1 MRNLLIALALVA
13 SGCVSAPDRGVVEL
27 AVGSGSLLSDKTL
40 EGNVAIDTLTKTRA
54 GVEWELINEPQGM
67 ALDFGLGVQAY
78 ADSGQPGTVTGVDAT
93 IKLSL
98 AKELKFTPYVIFSA
112 SYDEMSTIWEGTD
125 IDYTFAN
132 SFGGG
137 LSYELSETEEVFIDY
152 RWWHTSNGETFH
164 SDSFREFF
172 GLEKS
177 SENPG
182 FEAGI
187 VTVGYTFEF

>member
-40 EGNVAIDTLTKTRA
+40 EGNVAMDTLTKTRA
-54 GVEWELINEPQGM
+54 GVEWEIHSEPQGM

-98 AKELKFTPYVIFSA
+98 APEFKFTPYVIFSA

-125 IDYTFAN
+125 VDYTFAN

-137 LSYELSETEEVFIDY
+137 FSYELSETEEIFIDY
-152 RWWHTSNGETFH
+152 RWWHTSNGSSFH
-164 SDSFREFF
+164 TDSFRENL
-172 GLEKS
+172 GLDES
-177 SENPG
+177 LDNPG
-182 FEAGI
+182 YEAGI
-187 VTVGYTFEF
+187 VTVGYTWTF

>member
-40 EGNVAIDTLTKTRA
+40 EGNVAMDTLTKTRA
-54 GVEWELINEPQGM
+54 GVEWEIHSEPQGM

-98 AKELKFTPYVIFSA
+98 APEFKFTPYVIFSA
-112 SYDEMSTIWEGTD
+112 SYDKMSTIWEGTD
-125 IDYTFAN
+125 VDYTFAN

-137 LSYELSETEEVFIDY
+137 FSYELSETEEIFIDY
-152 RWWHTSNGETFH
+152 RWWHTSNGSSFH
-164 SDSFREFF
+164 TDSFRDTF
-172 GLEKS
+172 GLEES
-177 SENPG
+177 QDNPG
-182 FEAGI
+182 YEAGI
-187 VTVGYTFEF
+187 VTVGYTWTF